1 MRARFTLPAVA
12 IVTTL
17 GVALVGC
24 GSDTT
29 TPSTSAAAT
38 SGGSTSSAR
47 PAAAFNTA
55 DVTFLEG
62 MYPHHAQAV
71 QMATMVRGRTT
82 TPAVLDLAKEIAGA
96 QQPEM
101 DTMTGLLK
109 SFGRPAPTAGSSAM
123 GGMSG
128 MDHGSGSSM
137 AGMMS
142 DKDMTSLGTL
152 SGARFDRQ
160 WLTMMIA
167 HHAGAIE
174 QAGAELKSGSNP
186 DSRALATSIVSA
198 QQAEIA
204 TMKGLLAS

>member
-1 MRARFTLPAVA
+1 MRTRFALPAVA
-12 IVTTL
+12 VVATL
-17 GVALVGC
+17 GVALAGC

-29 TPSTSAAAT
+29 TPPTSAAAA
-38 SGGSTSSAR
+38 SGGSTSTARSA
-47 PAAAFNTA
+47 AVFNAA

-71 QMATMVRGRTT
+71 QMAKMVPGRTT
-82 TPAVLDLAKEIAGA
+82 TPAVLDLAKKIAGA

-109 SFGRPAPTAGSSAM
+109 SFGRLAPTAGSSAM
-123 GGMSG
+123 SGMSG
-128 MDHGSGSSM
+128 MDHGGGSSM

-142 DKDMTSLGTL
+142 DQDMTTLGTL

-167 HHAGAIE
+167 HHSGAIE
-174 QAGAELKSGSNP
+174 QAGTELKNGSNP
-186 DSRALATSIVSA
+186 DSRSLATSIVSA
-198 QQAEIA
+198 QQAEIT